1 MPVFETFSV
10 RSLPSVQGNE
20 PEEELMDIA
29 LSVSYLSASLQAMEL
44 SEPLRGVLRQMLL
57 MTDLMAR
64 KLDSA
69 RPVVL
74 MDTLNGVHRDAS
86 SLPSITRYSTR
97 ASVKMQSSRVS
108 PVKTNLCN
116 TEKKVLRCVGRGMS
130 NAEIASELELKETTV
145 ATALSRAYAK
155 LGARR
160 RYHAFRLAEDA
171 GLLA

>member
-1 MPVFETFSV
+1 MPVFEAFSV
-10 RSLPSVQGNE
+10 RSLPPSVQGNE
-20 PEEELMDIA
+20 PDEELMDIA

-160 RYHAFRLAEDA
+160 R
-171 GLLA
+171 